1 MQRNDKIY
9 QTYVNILKKE
19 LVPATGCTEPV
30 AIAFCAAKAR
40 EVLGEN
46 VKKAV
51 ISASGNII
59 KNVKSVVVPH
69 TGGLRGVETA
79 AAAGI
84 CFGDSGKLLEV
95 ISDVKEEQIQELP
108 KRMQGM
114 DLSVVPLDSGHVLDL
129 QINVWGAKH
138 RAMIRI
144 MDWHTN
150 IVEIA
155 KDGEKI
161 YHREPE
167 ETGGEAQKQGMDD
180 SFLTVGRI
188 VEFADTAELEDIRP
202 ILERQ
207 IHFNMQIAEEGMKN
221 GYGARIGQVLLNQGD
236 SIRNKAKALAA
247 AGSDA
252 RMGGSELPVVINSG
266 SGNQGITASVP
277 VIVYAKGYGKSED
290 EMYRAL
296 LVSNLVTLHLKSGIG
311 RLSAYCGAISA
322 GVGAG
327 TGIAYLLTKD
337 LKVINHTIVNAL
349 AINSGIVCDGAKAS
363 CAAKIAMAVEAG
375 ILGFEMYQ
383 EGNQFLAGEG
393 LVRKGVENTIENI
406 SILGH
411 DGMRETDKKI
421 IEMMTAKEE
430 IHGIQGDK
438 TI

>member
-1 MQRNDKIY
+1 M
-9 QTYVNILKKE
+9 
-19 LVPATGCTEPV
+19 GCTEPV

-40 EVLGEN
+40 EMLGEE

-51 ISASGNII
+51 ISASGNMI
-59 KNVKSVVVPH
+59 KNVKSAVVPH
-69 TGGLRGVETA
+69 TGGLRGMEAA

-84 CFGDSGKLLEV
+84 CFGDSAKLLEV
-95 ISDVKEEQIQELP
+95 ISDVQAEQIQRLPELM
-108 KRMQGM
+108 RGM
-114 DLSVVPLDSGHVLDL
+114 ELSVVPLASEHVLDL
-129 QINVWGAKH
+129 KIEVWGSCHK
-138 RAMIRI
+138 AMVRI
-144 MDWHTN
+144 ADRHTN
-150 IVEIA
+150 IIEIE
-155 KDGEKI
+155 KDD
-161 YHREPE
+161 
-167 ETGGEAQKQGMDD
+167 ETVYRIDSEAAGDGRQQDGLDD
-180 SFLTVGRI
+180 SPLTVERI
-188 VEFADTAELEDIRP
+188 VEFADIADLEDIRP
-202 ILERQ
+202 ALKQQ

-221 GYGARIGQVLLNQGD
+221 GYGARIGQVLRHQSD
-236 SIRNKAKALAA
+236 SIRNIAKAMAA

-252 RMGGSELPVVINSG
+252 RMSGCELPVVINSG

-277 VIVYAKGYGKSED
+277 VVVYAKGYKKTED
-290 EMYRAL
+290 ELYRAL
-296 LVSNLVTLHLKSGIG
+296 IVSNLVTLHLKSGIG

-337 LKVINHTIVNAL
+337 IKVICHTIVNAL

-375 ILGFEMYQ
+375 LLGFEMYQ
-383 EGNQFLAGEG
+383 EGSQFMAGDG

-421 IEMMTAKEE
+421 IEMMTAKEDF
-430 IHGIQGDK
+430 HGVQSDK